1 LSLFAYLSVSLPVA
15 VCRSATGKQ
24 PDSPEENYSE
34 AEEKYFEST
43 ENYSESTEKASFS
56 LPSKHPKNTS
66 KM

>member
-34 AEEKYFEST
+34 AEEKHSEST
-43 ENYSESTEKASFS
+43 ENYSETIEKAPFS
-56 LPSKHPKNTS
+56 LSSKRPNITVKT
-66 KM
+66 